1 MDTFPD
7 VSTIE
12 PMPWR
17 ADFESATFMEP
28 PGAAPEKPK
37 RIVSEKQKAH
47 LDRIRASAVAARR
60 AKAAAKRVPDD
71 AAEPPVETFEESPK
85 RPATK
90 PSPKPARMP
99 TGGLHDF
106 QTFMQHMQ
114 TFSELTEAQERERKK
129 VKDHEEALEARI
141 EARVRAKIKH
151 EQGVLT
157 PPPTPIAADL
167 PEFTSMFM

>member
-12 PMPWR
+12 PMPME

-60 AKAAAKRVPDD
+60 AKAAAKRVPDE
-71 AAEPPVETFEESPK
+71 AAEPSVETVEESPK
-85 RPATK
+85 RPAPK
-90 PSPKPARMP
+90 PPSKPARVP
-99 TGGLHDF
+99 TGGMHDF
-106 QTFMQHMQ
+106 QAFMQHME
-114 TFSELTEAQERERKK
+114 TFEQLTKAQEKERRAAQE
-129 VKDHEEALEARI
+129 HEQALEARI

>member
-12 PMPWR
+12 PMPEG
-17 ADFESATFMEP
+17 DFENATFMEP
-28 PGAAPEKPK
+28 PGAPEKPK

-60 AKAAAKRVPDD
+60 AKAAAKRVPGD

-85 RPATK
+85 TAPK
-90 PSPKPARMP
+90 PSPKPARVP

-106 QTFMQHMQ
+106 QTFMQER
-114 TFSELTEAQERERKK
+114 FSK
-129 VKDHEEALEARI
+129 
-141 EARVRAKIKH
+141 
-151 EQGVLT
+151 
-157 PPPTPIAADL
+157 
-167 PEFTSMFM
+167 